1 MVRTKGAGS
10 RPEGQKRHT
19 TSVRRGDRGTSSS
32 APPVGGDFPPIGGEV
47 PRISGGDAGEVV
59 GFPRGPSDVSPFW

>member
-1 MVRTKGAGS
+1 MHCADIIRTRGAGS
-10 RPEGQKRHT
+10 RPKGQKSPT

-32 APPVGGDFPPIGGEV
+32 APLVGGDVPPIGGEV

-59 GFPRGPSDVSPFW
+59 GFPGDI